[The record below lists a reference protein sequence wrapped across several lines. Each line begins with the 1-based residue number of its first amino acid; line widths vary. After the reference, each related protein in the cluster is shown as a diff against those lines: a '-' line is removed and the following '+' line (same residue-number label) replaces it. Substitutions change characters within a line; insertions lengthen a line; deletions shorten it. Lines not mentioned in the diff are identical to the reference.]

1 MESYDNNLNI
11 FREVGWLV
19 NQPAD
24 FREECLSQGR
34 ILTVRRGEA
43 IYREGDE
50 GFSIYGLISGT
61 ITALIGPPRLVPRL
75 VDIVSPGTWFG
86 VGAVLTGA
94 QRKAEL
100 RAVTDCVLLVVPGPV
115 VEHLSNA
122 RSDYARAIG
131 ALAFIGYEMANRVA
145 GELLIPSS
153 SRRIAAII
161 LRIAAPDSAGARIG
175 SKGVLV
181 TQAQLAEMA
190 NVSRNVAKGV
200 LCRLR
205 DAGWIETSY
214 GRVTVRDS
222 AALAAYAYG
231 ED

>member
-1 MESYDNNLNI
+1 MWGQDNNLSI
-11 FREVGWLV
+11 FSEVGWLAR
-19 NQPAD
+19 QPAD

-34 ILTVRRGEA
+34 IITVRRGEA
-43 IYREGDE
+43 VYREGDA
-50 GFSIYGLISGT
+50 GLSMYGLMSGSLA
-61 ITALIGPPRLVPRL
+61 ALIGPPRLVPRL
-75 VDIVSPGTWFG
+75 VDIRGPGTWFG

-94 QRKAEL
+94 HRSAEL
-100 RAVTDCVLLVVPGPV
+100 RALSDCVLLMVPGPV
-115 VEHLSNA
+115 VEQLSTV
-122 RSDYARAIG
+122 RPDFARAIG
-131 ALAFIGYEMANRVA
+131 AQAFMGYEIASRVA

-161 LRIAAPDSAGARIG
+161 MRIAAPDSAEARVG
-175 SKGVLV
+175 REGVLV

-190 NVSRNVAKGV
+190 NVSRNVANGV

-214 GRVTVRDS
+214 GRVSVRDR
-222 AALAAYAYG
+222 AGLAAFAYG

>member
-1 MESYDNNLNI
+1 MGLNDNNLSI
-11 FREVGWLV
+11 FRNVGWLA

-34 ILTVRRGEA
+34 ILSVRRGEA

-50 GFSIYGLISGT
+50 GLSMYGLASGSL
-61 ITALIGPPRLVPRL
+61 AAFIGPPRIAPRL
-75 VDIVSPGTWFG
+75 VDIRGPGTWFG
-86 VGAVLTGA
+86 VGAVLAGA

-100 RAVTDCVLLVVPGPV
+100 RAVTDCSLLVVPGPV

-122 RSDYARAIG
+122 RPDYARAIG
-131 ALAFIGYEMANRVA
+131 ALAFIGYEIASRVA
-145 GELLIPSS
+145 AELLIPSS

-161 LRIAAPDSAGARIG
+161 LRIAAPDSAEARIG
-175 SKGVLV
+175 SEGVLV
-181 TQAQLAEMA
+181 TQSQLAEMA
-190 NVSRNVAKGV
+190 NVSRNVANGV

-205 DAGWIETSY
+205 DSGWIETSY
-214 GRVTVRDS
+214 GRVVVRDRV
-222 AALAAYAYG
+222 ALAAYAYG